1 MCSVHHD
8 KLTLRHNA
16 TTHILYTQH
25 NATTMGELIV
35 SKYTYKELKQMK
47 KQQIQRHHKKYA
59 VDLDKEGDFE

>member
-1 MCSVHHD
+1 MLIYGMCSVCHD

-16 TTHILYTQH
+16 TTHILNTQH

-35 SKYTYKELKQMK
+35 SKYTYKELEYIKEHEK
-47 KQQIQRHHKKYA
+47 DA